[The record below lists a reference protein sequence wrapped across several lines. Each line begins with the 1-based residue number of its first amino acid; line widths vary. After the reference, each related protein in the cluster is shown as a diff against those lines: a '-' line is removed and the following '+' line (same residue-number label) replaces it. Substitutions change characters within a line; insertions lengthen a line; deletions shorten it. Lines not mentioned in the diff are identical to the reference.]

1 MKGSLELMQ
10 GVEKNVWAI
19 VSAYPNLMKI
29 QMI

>member
-10 GVEKNVWAI
+10 GMEKNVWAI